1 MVTALIICLI
11 FGGFF
16 VNLLKK
22 YQIKETI
29 REDGPQSHQAKAGTP
44 SMGGLIII
52 MGIIVPTLLW
62 ADMTNFFVL
71 TVLVVTVCL
80 GALGFVDDYLKI
92 VKKSK
97 TGLVGR
103 FKLIGQISLGLVVGM
118 IILNFAPEDS
128 SYGVSI
134 APFFKDHMLA
144 WGAFYIPLI
153 ILVITG
159 TSNAVNLTD
168 GLDGLAIGLCGICF
182 LTFAGLAYISGRFDY
197 SQYLQMEFLPGAGEL
212 TVYCGAAVGASL
224 GFLWFNSNPA
234 EVFMGDTGAL
244 TLGGVLG
251 VIAILLKQE
260 LLLVILG
267 GVFVAEAVSVILQV
281 GSFKLRG
288 KRIFKMA
295 PLHHHFELLGWPEQ
309 KVVVRF
315 WILGALFAMLALSTL
330 KVR

>member
-1 MVTALIICLI
+1 M
-11 FGGFF
+11 
-16 VNLLKK
+16 NLLKK
-22 YQIKETI
+22 FQIKETI
-29 REDGPQSHQAKAGTP
+29 REEGPQSHQAKAGTP

-52 MGIIVPTLLW
+52 MGILVPTILW
-62 ADMTNFFVL
+62 ADLSNFFVL
-71 TVLVVTVCL
+71 TSLIVTIWL
-80 GALGFVDDYLKI
+80 GVLGFIDDYLKI
-92 VKKSK
+92 VKKRK
-97 TGLVGR
+97 AGLVGR
-103 FKLIGQISLGLVVGM
+103 LKLVGQISLGLLVGM
-118 IILNFAPEDS
+118 IILNVAPSES
-128 SYGVSI
+128 RYGFSV
-134 APFFKDHMLA
+134 APFLKDHLID
-144 WGAFYIPLI
+144 WGVFYIPLI

-182 LTFAGLAYISGRFDY
+182 LAFAALAYISGRFDY
-197 SQYLQMEFLPGAGEL
+197 SQYLQMEFLPGAGEV
-212 TVYCGAAVGASL
+212 TVYCGAAVGAAL

-244 TLGGVLG
+244 TLGGALG
-251 VIAILLKQE
+251 VLAILLKQE
-260 LLLVILG
+260 ILLIILG
-267 GVFVAEAVSVILQV
+267 GVFVAEALSVILQV